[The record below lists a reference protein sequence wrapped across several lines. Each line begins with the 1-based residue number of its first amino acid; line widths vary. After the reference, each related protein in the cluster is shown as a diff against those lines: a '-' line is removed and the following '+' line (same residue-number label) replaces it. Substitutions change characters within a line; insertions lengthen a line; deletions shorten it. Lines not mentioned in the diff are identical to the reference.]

1 MKDKHRLNKMSC
13 DLKEKDIKG
22 KKKKKSLTKV
32 LVYN

>member
-1 MKDKHRLNKMSC
+1 MKDKHKLNKMSC

-22 KKKKKSLTKV
+22 KKKSLNKV